1 MASKITI
8 IGAGLG
14 GLMLAR
20 VLHVHGIAATVYEAE
35 AASTARPQGG
45 MLDIHDYN
53 GQLALKAA
61 GLFEPFLA
69 VVHKGG
75 EATRILDLHGTVLFD
90 KPDTGD
96 GRRPEVPRGQL
107 RQLLLDALPAGS
119 VRWGHKVAAVRALGD
134 GPHEVTFASGST
146 LTTDLVVG
154 ADGAWSKIRPLLS
167 RAKPAYAG
175 LSFIETYLFDS
186 DTRHPASARAV
197 GGGALFALA
206 PGKGILA
213 HREPAG
219 TLHAYVALAKPAAW
233 IAGIDFEDVGAAAA
247 QVAAEFAGWAPEL
260 TALIT
265 DSDTAP
271 ISRVLHT
278 LPIAHRWDRVP
289 GVTLVGDAAHL
300 MVPSGEGANLAMF
313 DGAELAKAIVGHPDD
328 VETAL
333 AEYEAALFPRSATAA
348 AEAADLVELLF
359 AATAPH
365 SLIEMFSGHAPAA

>member
-1 MASKITI
+1 
-8 IGAGLG
+8 
-14 GLMLAR
+14 
-20 VLHVHGIAATVYEAE
+20 
-35 AASTARPQGG
+35 
-45 MLDIHDYN
+45 
-53 GQLALKAA
+53 
-61 GLFEPFLA
+61 
-69 VVHKGG
+69 
-75 EATRILDLHGTVLFD
+75 
-90 KPDTGD
+90 
-96 GRRPEVPRGQL
+96 L

-278 LPIAHRWDRVP
+278 LPIAHRWDRAP

-328 VETAL
+328 VEAAL

-348 AEAADLVELLF
+348 AEAAELVELLF